1 MFNTITTRIQSYKL
15 HLNIM
20 IVDRA
25 LSKNVKPS
33 KKKGFNSRNNL
44 FSFPNN
50 SKKEG
55 KEIN

>member
-1 MFNTITTRIQSYKL
+1 MSQKDHIFKENYNEKVLTL
-15 HLNIM
+15 
-20 IVDRA
+20 
-25 LSKNVKPS
+25 S

>member
-1 MFNTITTRIQSYKL
+1 MINTITTRIQSYKL

-20 IVDRA
+20 IVVRV
-25 LSKNVKPS
+25 LSKNVKSS
-33 KKKGFNSRNNL
+33 KRKGFNNWNNL

-50 SKKEG
+50 AKKEG